1 MYRRARLPLLL
12 QTLLNV
18 ATGAIYLGITFRFE
32 HYDKSGHNSRVFIT
46 WYFIAAAEALL
57 TITLSNFWRTLSFT
71 RTHLMKRMSL
81 LTVMI
86 LGDGIVSIAQN
97 VVTIV
102 KRPDAWSKCPNC
114 LFTQPSYNLY
124 QQTFSPKTQTPSSSA
139 SSQLPRQQ
147 STSSSSSTLTGCAT
161 PTSPP
166 SDNRSGPSSTTPST
180 SPSSSSCKASRNS
193 SSGAKSWTSSPK

>member
-1 MYRRARLPLLL
+1 MYRRARVPLLL

-32 HYDKSGHNSRVFIT
+32 HYDKSNHNSRVFIT
-46 WYFIAAAEALL
+46 WYIIAAGEAIL
-57 TITLSNFWRTLSFT
+57 TIVLSNFWRALSFT

-102 KRPDAWSKCPNC
+102 KRPDAWSA
-114 LFTQPSYNLY
+114 YI
-124 QQTFSPKTQTPSSSA
+124 FSKPSSLLTISLLTWA
-139 SSQLPRQQ
+139 FAQRRRLVHYRHRHSRHRNNLLHLPR
-147 STSSSSSTLTGCAT
+147 LF
-161 PTSPP
+161 
-166 SDNRSGPSSTTPST
+166 
-180 SPSSSSCKASRNS
+180 
-193 SSGAKSWTSSPK
+193 